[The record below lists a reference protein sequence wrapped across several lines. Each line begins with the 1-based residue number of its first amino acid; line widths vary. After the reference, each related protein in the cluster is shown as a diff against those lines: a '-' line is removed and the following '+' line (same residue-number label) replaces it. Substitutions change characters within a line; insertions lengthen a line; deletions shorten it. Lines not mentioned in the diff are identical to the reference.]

1 MQNKA
6 EPTTTYRALVGRL
19 LAIQREALGLD
30 QGELAQKLNMSQ
42 SAWSRIETGQSNLSV
57 DQLSLVAQ
65 ALKTRPEVILKQAED
80 SRAQLQRRG
89 VKVLSAAD
97 EADNAGLFVLGAA
110 ALGALLI
117 ALSKGK

>member
-19 LAIQREALGLD
+19 LAIQREAIGLD
-30 QGELAQKLNMSQ
+30 QGALAKKLNMSQ

-65 ALKTRPEVILKQAED
+65 ALKTRPEAILKQAEGA
-80 SRAQLQRRG
+80 RTQLLRRG

-97 EADNAGLFVLGAA
+97 EAENAGLFILGAA
-110 ALGALLI
+110 ALGALLL